1 MLPKT
6 FVSQNQLDQVI
17 KNFWQRNNGKS
28 TISVCLGGGT
38 GIKVCV
44 SRTNVTAAVYV
55 GSSRHKLGS
64 YYSERLE
71 ADPEVSYRF
80 PRAPFFTYSE
90 LLQKAASIRR
100 KVLTGTP
107 PQAADT
113 QPSLPLLPIVQ
124 KVSENKDRSAL
135 ERRLKL
141 IDLRIEREEILNQLA
156 AM

>member
-6 FVSQNQLDQVI
+6 FVSQSQLDQVI
-17 KNFWQRNNGKS
+17 KNFWQRNNGKR
-28 TISVCLGGGT
+28 TISICLGGGT

-71 ADPEVSYRF
+71 ADPDVSYRF

-100 KVLTGTP
+100 KVLTEA
-107 PQAADT
+107 PQATAEKQT
-113 QPSLPLLPIVQ
+113 SLALFPPPTSGGN
-124 KVSENKDRSAL
+124 KNRSEL